1 MKTQEEIEKIIQEK
15 LDEVKY
21 ENTLTGMSEVYYME
35 NDAKIQVL
43 EEIQQMIQMANNFK
57 PFVNDDKQ
65 TVKDVSYLIKLLKS
79 KEAYDILDNSKAPD
93 TTFQFGGC
101 WILADALSIYYNLPI
116 YVVYNKK
123 KNIIEHFIV
132 KLNSMFLDSNGIQS
146 KTQIIEKVADDGGY
160 DVMNLDLIEYNKE
173 LDSSDI
179 IKDIEASKKLIDL
192 FNK

>member
-1 MKTQEEIEKIIQEK
+1 M
-15 LDEVKY
+15 V
-21 ENTLTGMSEVYYME
+21 
-35 NDAKIQVL
+35 
-43 EEIQQMIQMANNFK
+43 NNIK
-57 PFVNDDKQ
+57 PFVNKNKQ
-65 TVKDVSYLIKLLKS
+65 KVKDVSYLIKLLKT
-79 KEAYDILDNSKAPD
+79 KEAYYILDNSKAPD

-101 WILADALSIYYNLPI
+101 WILADALSLYYNLPI

-146 KTQIIEKVADDGGY
+146 KVQIIEKVADDGEY
-160 DVMNLDLIEYNKE
+160 NIMDLGLVEYNKE

-179 IKDIEASKKLIDL
+179 IKDIDASKKLIEL